1 MLKPQSKGLLLDTTR
16 CIGCGGCSLAC
27 KERNKLPKTS
37 DDFLKDKL
45 SDKSYSVVNQ
55 VDSRFVRRMCM
66 HCVTPSC
73 VSACPVGAF
82 VKNDDGPV
90 TYLESRCMGCRYCMI
105 ACPFGIPKYE
115 WEKAA
120 PLVRKCDLCADRLA
134 KGLKT
139 ACATACPTGA
149 TTFGDRDALVAEA
162 RERFRANPGRYNEH
176 IYGLEEVGGTSV
188 LLISDGKAEELG
200 YPAALDETPPAFL
213 TWRALKV
220 IPDVVLTGAVL
231 LGGIYW
237 IRNRRDEVEAAE
249 GHHGTTPKEH

>member
-1 MLKPQSKGLLLDTTR
+1 
-16 CIGCGGCSLAC
+16 
-27 KERNKLPKTS
+27 
-37 DDFLKDKL
+37 
-45 SDKSYSVVNQ
+45 
-55 VDSRFVRRMCM
+55 
-66 HCVTPSC
+66 
-73 VSACPVGAF
+73 
-82 VKNDDGPV
+82 
-90 TYLESRCMGCRYCMI
+90 MGCRYCMI

-134 KGLKT
+134 QGLKT

-162 RERFRANPGRYNEH
+162 RERFRAHPGRYNEH

-200 YPAALDETPPAFL
+200 YPAALDGTPPAFL

-220 IPDVVLTGAVL
+220 IPDVVMTGAVL

-249 GHHGTTPKEH
+249 GHHAATPKEH

>member
-1 MLKPQSKGLLLDTTR
+1 
-16 CIGCGGCSLAC
+16 
-27 KERNKLPKTS
+27 
-37 DDFLKDKL
+37 
-45 SDKSYSVVNQ
+45 
-55 VDSRFVRRMCM
+55 
-66 HCVTPSC
+66 
-73 VSACPVGAF
+73 
-82 VKNDDGPV
+82 
-90 TYLESRCMGCRYCMI
+90 MGCRYCMI

-115 WEKAA
+115 WEKKA

-134 KGLKT
+134 QGLKT

-200 YPAALDETPPAFL
+200 YPAGLDGTAPAFL
-213 TWRALKV
+213 TWRVLNI
-220 IPDVVLTGAVL
+220 IPDIVMTGAVL

-249 GHHGTTPKEH
+249 GSHHETPKEH

>member
-1 MLKPQSKGLLLDTTR
+1 
-16 CIGCGGCSLAC
+16 
-27 KERNKLPKTS
+27 
-37 DDFLKDKL
+37 
-45 SDKSYSVVNQ
+45 
-55 VDSRFVRRMCM
+55 M

-82 VKNDDGPV
+82 VKSESGPV

-134 KGLKT
+134 QGLKT

-162 RERFRANPGRYNEH
+162 RERFRAHPGRYNEH

-200 YPAALDETPPAFL
+200 YPAALDGTPPAFL

-249 GHHGTTPKEH
+249 GHHDTTPKAH